1 VVSFVSHYTMLTLFL
16 VNIPSSSNACPFGCG
31 EGLIRFSTLDQ
42 LRVLEE
48 EILEAAR
55 VANEELIE
63 ARASVNRLTSGVVEM
78 TALEMAASEEGE
90 DDASLSKIDD
100 ENAALLDLEEGA
112 KQPAKESKSLRKRA
126 TAGSAQKWKQ
136 AQSLAK
142 SIQGFPRKLGKKDE
156 TPRKW
161 AVPWRRAVVKTRE
174 SLRRTVS
181 RTGNVGTNVL
191 EHPTYAVI
199 TFTSRQAAVAAR
211 QCLADGG
218 GLDRWIEIQE
228 LPIAPLADAPPWDI
242 FFCRGI
248 CRPVTLT
255 ISDNEKKCRR
265 FT

>member
-1 VVSFVSHYTMLTLFL
+1 VVSFVSHYTMLTHFL

-31 EGLIRFSTLDQ
+31 EGLIRFSTLEQ
-42 LRVLEE
+42 LKVLEE
-48 EILEAAR
+48 EILDAAR

-78 TALEMAASEEGE
+78 AAPEEGE

-100 ENAALLDLEEGA
+100 ENAGLLDLEEGVQ
-112 KQPAKESKSLRKRA
+112 QPAQASKESKSLRKRA

-142 SIQGFPRKLGKKDE
+142 SIQGFPRKSGKKNE

-161 AVPWRRAVVKTRE
+161 AAPWRRAVVKTRE
-174 SLRRTVS
+174 SLRHTVS

-242 FFCRGI
+242 LFCRGI

-265 FT
+265 FA

>member
-1 VVSFVSHYTMLTLFL
+1 
-16 VNIPSSSNACPFGCG
+16 
-31 EGLIRFSTLDQ
+31 LIRFSTLEK
-42 LRVLEE
+42 LKVLEE

-63 ARASVNRLTSGVVEM
+63 ARTSVNRLTSGELE
-78 TALEMAASEEGE
+78 TAESEEGE
-90 DDASLSKIDD
+90 DDASMSKIDD
-100 ENAALLDLEEGA
+100 ENAGLLDPEKGIQ
-112 KQPAKESKSLRKRA
+112 QPAKESKSLRKRA
-126 TAGSAQKWKQ
+126 TASSAQKWKQ
-136 AQSLAK
+136 AQSLAQ
-142 SIQGFPRKLGKKDE
+142 SIQGFPRKSGKKDE

-161 AVPWRRAVVKTRE
+161 VAPWRRAVGQTRE
-174 SLRRTVS
+174 IVENNARRFRRTIA
-181 RTGNVGTNVL
+181 RTGNVVTNVL

-199 TFTSRQAAVAAR
+199 TFTSRQAAIAAR

-218 GLDRWIEIQE
+218 GLDRWVEIKE

-242 FFCRGI
+242 MFCRGF